1 VSRSSEITHVLT
13 ANGQRRCERMCR
25 YYTHVVEAN
34 RTQQRRCGG
43 FEMEPDPP
51 LAVRNHRRPQGRNA
65 RTHVPRP
72 RRMTRGARSDGP
84 RTRAVR
90 SLLPAASRFPT
101 PPPHGPHHAN
111 CFRKAA
117 RALRKVN
124 FSEQHPSHRP
134 QCRRT
139 RSTRPC
145 RSARRRPRRQRLTP
159 RTLPSRRRDP
169 ARPARPLARSGS
181 FSP

>member
-1 VSRSSEITHVLT
+1 VPLLHARRRGEQNTT
-13 ANGQRRCERMCR
+13 ATVRRVRNGARP
-25 YYTHVVEAN
+25 AA
-34 RTQQRRCGG
+34 CGAQ
-43 FEMEPDPP
+43 P
-51 LAVRNHRRPQGRNA
+51 ANHRRPQGRNA

-117 RALRKVN
+117 RTLRKVS
-124 FSEQHPSHRP
+124 FSEQHPS
-134 QCRRT
+134 
-139 RSTRPC
+139 STDRNAGGQGV
-145 RSARRRPRRQRLTP
+145 RARA
-159 RTLPSRRRDP
+159 
-169 ARPARPLARSGS
+169 ARPGGGRGGS
-181 FSP
+181 A

>member
-117 RALRKVN
+117 RTLRKVS
-124 FSEQHPSHRP
+124 FSEQHPS
-134 QCRRT
+134 
-139 RSTRPC
+139 STDRNAGGQGV
-145 RSARRRPRRQRLTP
+145 RARA
-159 RTLPSRRRDP
+159 
-169 ARPARPLARSGS
+169 ARPGGGRGGS
-181 FSP
+181 A